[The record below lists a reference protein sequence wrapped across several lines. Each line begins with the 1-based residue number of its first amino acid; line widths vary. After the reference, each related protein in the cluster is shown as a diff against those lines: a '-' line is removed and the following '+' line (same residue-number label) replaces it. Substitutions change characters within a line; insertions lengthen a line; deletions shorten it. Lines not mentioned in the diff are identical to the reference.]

1 MAMSVMVADL
11 LKQDEIEAPIVREL
25 SNMVESSEDAMFS
38 LYWRQYEIE
47 PYRQQD
53 FLKYASSALKKRIKE
68 FRELAGELADERNG
82 QILTA
87 SRQNIGYRE
96 SPEERIRN
104 TLILCEGNVA
114 GIECYTQLWNGWMA
128 ANRAKL
134 NF

>member
-1 MAMSVMVADL
+1 MAMPVMVADL

-68 FRELAGELADERNG
+68 FRELADERNG

-104 TLILCEGNVA
+104 TLILCEVNVA
-114 GIECYTQLWNGWMA
+114 GLECYSQLWKGWMA
-128 ANRAKL
+128 PNRAKL